1 MDQIQNILS
10 HYKPIEL
17 SKIEEVALLRRVDTK
32 FILQIDQLGTILEQI
47 VDDYHILHV
56 QNVSLQNYRTLYFDK
71 PDFQFYFQ
79 HHNGKLNRHKIRI
92 RKYMDS
98 DLCYLEV
105 KLKNN
110 VGQTIKNRVAVPS
123 LSQDISTFNHCSDT
137 DDFMRQ
143 NFPCHCECLEPKL
156 VVDFQR
162 ITLVSKDDIE
172 RVTVDL
178 GLRFGTKIDRLEKQ
192 FIPDTGLQPDA
203 RLANLAIV
211 EVKQER
217 FSTHSRFLRQMRAAH
232 LNIVPT
238 SFSKYCVG
246 TATLN
251 PSLKANNFKR
261 LFLRVQKVN
270 DELP

>member
-110 VGQTIKNRVAVPS
+110 VGDYQKSRSSAKPFSRYIN
-123 LSQDISTFNHCSDT
+123 
-137 DDFMRQ
+137 
-143 NFPCHCECLEPKL
+143 
-156 VVDFQR
+156 
-162 ITLVSKDDIE
+162 
-172 RVTVDL
+172 
-178 GLRFGTKIDRLEKQ
+178 
-192 FIPDTGLQPDA
+192 LQPLQ
-203 RLANLAIV
+203 RY
-211 EVKQER
+211 R
-217 FSTHSRFLRQMRAAH
+217 
-232 LNIVPT
+232 
-238 SFSKYCVG
+238 
-246 TATLN
+246 
-251 PSLKANNFKR
+251 
-261 LFLRVQKVN
+261 
-270 DELP
+270 